1 MWIDVRDRLPKPS
14 DREYW
19 TAEGNGAIDGTF
31 QYDVVDSEGKRTLN
45 QNVLR
50 WWWDGEGKPTV
61 GPLETP
67 DQTTACRQQIA
78 DLRAQLDML
87 QANLRVAQQ
96 WWASNQDSPKSALA
110 HFMEIPIDAVCKVE
124 PKPKPEPTMMAPR
137 KIDIHDD
144 EPDYYIQQVEDI
156 SAKRDAAMADS
167 KRLREALRQLDRE
180 ITDLGYTDDITIE
193 TQELVDDA
201 LKGTDHA
208 LVAEDDNER
217 LRALLRWL
225 FCIADQAPELNLSNY
240 NIDQIRCLN
249 DKMVE
254 LYLILKD
261 ALKGAADAGKK

>member
-1 MWIDVRDRLPKPS
+1 
-14 DREYW
+14 
-19 TAEGNGAIDGTF
+19 
-31 QYDVVDSEGKRTLN
+31 
-45 QNVLR
+45 
-50 WWWDGEGKPTV
+50 
-61 GPLETP
+61 
-67 DQTTACRQQIA
+67 
-78 DLRAQLDML
+78 
-87 QANLRVAQQ
+87 
-96 WWASNQDSPKSALA
+96 
-110 HFMEIPIDAVCKVE
+110 
-124 PKPKPEPTMMAPR
+124 
-137 KIDIHDD
+137 
-144 EPDYYIQQVEDI
+144 
-156 SAKRDAAMADS
+156 MADS